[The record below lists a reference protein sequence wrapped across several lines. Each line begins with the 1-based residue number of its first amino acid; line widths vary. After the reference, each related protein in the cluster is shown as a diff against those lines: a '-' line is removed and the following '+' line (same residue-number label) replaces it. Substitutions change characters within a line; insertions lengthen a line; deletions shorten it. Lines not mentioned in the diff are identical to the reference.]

1 MTMHLEHPALSTTGK
16 RRGRKKWASA
26 EAKRKSQQLAEEWQD
41 NLARWAKMAPKF
53 SSGKPQPK
61 KNQPEL
67 WSVSP
72 KIPPGRES
80 QNIPSLPFTGDACT
94 KADMKVYTGTAVA
107 GIVVQHKSCL
117 QPVFSIEEAKDSAK
131 MRR

>member
-1 MTMHLEHPALSTTGK
+1 MTMHLEHPALTTTGK
-16 RRGRKKWASA
+16 RRGKKKWASSA
-26 EAKRKSQQLAEEWQD
+26 AKRKSQQLADEWQD

-53 SSGKPQPK
+53 SSGKLQPK
-61 KNQPEL
+61 KNQPEP

-80 QNIPSLPFTGDACT
+80 QNIPSLPFTGGACT
-94 KADMKVYTGTAVA
+94 KADMKVYTGDKIL
-107 GIVVQHKSCL
+107 GIGTLHKSNAV
-117 QPVFSIEEAKDSAK
+117 PIFSSDEAVEISR

>member
-1 MTMHLEHPALSTTGK
+1 MTMHLEHPALTTTGK
-16 RRGRKKWASA
+16 RRGKKKWTSS

-53 SSGKPQPK
+53 SSGKIDTK
-61 KNQPEL
+61 KRTTESYAVTPR
-67 WSVSP
+67 
-72 KIPPGRES
+72 IPPSRES
-80 QNIPSLPFTGDACT
+80 QNIPSLPFTGDACV
-94 KADMKVYTGTAVA
+94 KSPGNVYTGTAVA